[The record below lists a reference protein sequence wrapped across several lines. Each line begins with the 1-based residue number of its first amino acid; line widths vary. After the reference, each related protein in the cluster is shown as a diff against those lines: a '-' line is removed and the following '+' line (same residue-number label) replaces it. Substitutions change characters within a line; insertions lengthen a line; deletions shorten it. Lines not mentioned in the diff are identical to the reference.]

1 MKKRV
6 AVLGATG
13 SIGKSALDVLRN
25 GKDDFEA
32 VLLSSHA
39 NRQGLLE
46 LSGEFPRAA
55 LALSGSTGDAAEG
68 STAIRYCGQAGLLR
82 ALSECG
88 ADVAV
93 NGIAGAAG
101 LEPSL
106 AVLETGADLALA
118 NKETMVMASALAFE
132 KAAAKNAR
140 IFPVDSEH
148 AAIHALLRSQERDSL
163 EELLLT
169 ASGGPFRDWSLE
181 QMAAV
186 SPAQALAH
194 PTWSMGP
201 KISVDSSTM
210 ANKGLEVIEA
220 AALFSVAVEKVRVVI
235 HPQSVV
241 HSMIRLRD
249 GAVYA
254 QLSRPDMRLPIHQAL
269 YGDDCVPCPFGRLEF
284 DGLALS
290 FEKPDFRRFPMLNL
304 AYQAGAR
311 GGLCPAAYNGAN
323 EAAVAAFLANAL
335 PFLAISDIVAYVL
348 ERDWGGAEFD
358 LESVMEA
365 DRRARNLAERYIA
378 QKREN

>member
-25 GKDDFEA
+25 GRDDFE
-32 VLLSSHA
+32 VVFLSSHT
-39 NRQGLLE
+39 NRRGLLE
-46 LSGEFPRAA
+46 LAGEFPRAA
-55 LALSGSTGDAAEG
+55 LALAGPDSDA
-68 STAIRYCGQAGLLR
+68 AIRYRGQAGLLR
-82 ALSECG
+82 GLAECDADLAL
-88 ADVAV
+88 

-106 AVLETGADLALA
+106 AVLEAGADLALA
-118 NKETMVMASALAFE
+118 NKETMVMASSLALK
-132 KAAAKNAR
+132 KAAEKNAR

-148 AAIHALLRSQERDSL
+148 AAIHALLRSQGRENL

-169 ASGGPFRDWSLE
+169 ASGGPFRAFTLKE
-181 QMAAV
+181 MAAV
-186 SPAQALAH
+186 TPAQALAH

-201 KISVDSSTM
+201 KITVDSSTM
-210 ANKGLEVIEA
+210 ANKGLEALEA
-220 AALFSVAVEKVRVVI
+220 AALFSVGVEKVRVVI

-254 QLSRPDMRLPIHQAL
+254 QLSKPDMRLPIHQAL
-269 YGDDCVPCPFGRLEF
+269 YGDDCVPCPFGRLDF
-284 DGLALS
+284 DALTLS
-290 FEKPDFRRFPMLNL
+290 FEKPDTGRFPMLAL

-323 EAAVAAFLANAL
+323 EIAAAAFLANAV
-335 PFLAISDIVAYVL
+335 PFLAIPDIVAYVL
-348 ERDWGGAEFD
+348 EREWGTGDFD

-365 DRRARNLAERYIA
+365 DRRARRLAKGYIA
-378 QKREN
+378 HKWEK

>member
-1 MKKRV
+1 MRKRV

-25 GKDDFEA
+25 GRDDFEV
-32 VLLSSHA
+32 VLLASHT
-39 NRQGLLE
+39 NRQALLE

-55 LALSGSTGDAAEG
+55 LALAGPDRDAAN
-68 STAIRYCGQAGLLR
+68 SDAAVRYSGHAGLLR
-82 ALSECG
+82 AIAECG
-88 ADVAV
+88 ADLAV

-118 NKETMVMASALAFE
+118 NKETMVMASPLALK
-132 KAAAKNAR
+132 KAREKNAR

-148 AAIHALLRSQERDSL
+148 AAIHALLRSQGRKNL

-169 ASGGPFRDWSLE
+169 ASGGPFRSWSLE
-181 QMAAV
+181 AMAAV
-186 SPAQALAH
+186 TPSQALAH

-201 KISVDSSTM
+201 KITVDSSTM

-220 AALFSVAVEKVRVVI
+220 AALFSLGVEKVRVVI

-254 QLSRPDMRLPIHQAL
+254 QLSKPDMRLPIHQAL
-269 YGDDCVPCPFGRLEF
+269 YGDDCVPCPFGRLDF
-284 DGLALS
+284 DDLTLS
-290 FEKPDFRRFPMLNL
+290 FEKPDFNRFPMLAL
-304 AYQAGAR
+304 AYQAGTR

-323 EAAVAAFLANAL
+323 EAAVAAFLAASV

-348 ERDWGGAEFD
+348 DRDWDSGEFD
-358 LESVMEA
+358 LEAVREA
-365 DRRARNLAERYIA
+365 DRSARRLAEGYIA
-378 QKREN
+378 QKWES